1 MTTKQYSL
9 LYKILFLF
17 PVLLAV
23 MSGNL
28 HGQII
33 WSSPTGNAWLTG
45 SNWTGG
51 VVPGPTAVAQFN
63 ANPTSASTGV
73 GINMD
78 TASGTYATGAV
89 SVTSSRTSN
98 LIIGNSAPTTP
109 GVFTLNGA
117 TIGTT
122 ANTILSNFASNTA
135 RLTIQNTQGS
145 GGSTMTIN
153 TGSGSKYIL
162 AGSGSASGI
171 GNTINIT
178 TAISGSAALNFLGSG
193 TWDATTSTGV
203 NGGLLKLG
211 GTNTF
216 SGGITVGAADGTQ
229 SGILELDSANAISN
243 VAANNIT
250 INSNSQLY
258 LAAPANTTFNMGNL
272 MLNLNGNG
280 NGYSITGKGA
290 LINLSGNNYVWDG
303 SVNLASDAGITAAGT
318 SSLTLTSNISGSG
331 MLTKQGTGT
340 MVLQGTNNTWTGGT
354 TITTGRIVVSPGSG
368 LSNGPLNMAQLSG
381 SVTISLNTTS
391 QGISSLSGSVTNG
404 SNALILGV
412 TRLTINQSTNTT
424 FGGTASLNSTI
435 TGSGSVVKTGSGRLT
450 LTSPSNTFS
459 GGLKI
464 TQGEIRF
471 NPASGTSVTNNSAD
485 TLDGGTLSTNG
496 ISRTFTFTFG
506 TLALTQNSTIDLGS
520 DTLHTIKFANSS
532 AISWTSGKILT
543 ITNWT
548 GNWNG
553 TAGTKGRIY
562 IGTNATGVTSAQLS
576 QIRFQ
581 DGSGHLY
588 SATIL
593 STGEVVPV
601 APTITTTAVGFG
613 PFCNNADNFIS
624 VAFTYSGT
632 LTGTFLVQLSNASG
646 VFANDFTT
654 NIIGSGSSS
663 PITATIPSGTPGGSG
678 YRIRVINASPVNTF
692 GSNNGSNITITGAPV
707 LPAIT
712 GPATVPVGST
722 VTLGNSTTGGTW
734 SSQNPAIASVNA
746 TSGVVSGLTLGSTTI
761 TYSYTNFCGITGYVT
776 TSINVVAIPSV
787 ISVTPNTA
795 IPGATVT
802 ISGSS
807 FNTTAANNIV
817 FFGATRATV
826 ATASA
831 SVLTVTVP
839 SGASFARIT
848 VTDSA
853 TGQTA
858 FSPREF
864 LPVYTNGGLMT
875 DSIYFKPAV
884 NFTTGSLP
892 IGVAMGDLDGDGKAD
907 MVVTNSGPNNM
918 FVYRN
923 TSSTGAINAGTFA
936 TPVSISTG
944 LGPHYVKIADL
955 NADGK
960 PEIIVAN
967 TATSSN
973 SISIYRNT
981 STTGSISFA
990 ARVDIS
996 SPTAPIDLGIGDFDK
1011 DGRPDI
1017 AVVGQSSGSVR
1028 ILQNLVSGTNIT
1040 TASFA
1045 LAATLT
1051 TGTTPYKIYCGDL
1064 DNDGKTDVAVTN
1076 YGSGTVSLYH
1086 NTGSVGAISFS
1097 AATTLTTGTAPTG
1110 IAGGD
1115 IDGDGNTDIITTN
1128 SGAPTISVF
1137 RNTNATA
1144 GTLSFNTGVTFTTN
1158 AIPEDVVLADVNG
1171 DGKPDIA
1178 VGNYNSA
1185 NVSVYRNTA
1194 TAGNI
1199 TATSLAA
1206 KVDLPCGTNPA
1217 GMAWNDV
1224 DNDGKADLAVVSGN
1238 SSYIS
1243 ILKNYPLPPV
1253 GAISGPDSVCAGSAA
1268 TLTATVAGGRWLST
1282 NTSVATVSATGVVY
1296 AIAAGTD
1303 TILYYTVAQGDTNY
1317 TAHAITTGALVS
1329 VGNITA
1335 TTNSICT
1342 GAGTALENSVSGGT
1356 WSSNAPGIA
1365 SVDGNGFVTGI
1376 ATGTAIIS
1384 YTTNSFCGI
1393 SYDTTTIQVTPGTG
1407 YVIGAISGPSSVCAG
1422 AVIALSDTSAGGTWS
1437 SSNME
1442 LATVSGSGSVQGL
1455 AQGVVTITYAI
1466 NTACGVYQAVHNAT
1480 IDTLPDISV
1489 INGPANLCVGVAAT
1503 YNSPG
1508 GPGGVWSTTTG
1519 NASINSATGVATG
1532 MSPGLDT
1539 VVYNLTNAC
1548 GSASGN
1554 TPVVITP
1561 QPDAGTVSGPTE
1573 VCKTDTITLISSI
1586 PGGTWSPTNALAIS
1600 LGNGMI
1606 KGVNAGVDTIRYV
1619 ISNTCGADTATQVIT
1634 ISAPPVAG
1642 VITGS
1647 TTTICVGSTI
1657 TLIDTTSGGVW
1668 SAVNGNATVTSGLV
1682 TGVAPG
1688 TDTIQYTVTN
1698 VCGTARAIKKV
1709 TINAITPVDTIAG
1722 PSRVCTGAKIT
1733 LTNATTGGTW
1743 SKTNNTAN
1751 ISTSGVVTGI
1761 SAGVDTIKYT
1771 PAGTCPMVATKSITV
1786 NASPYTGTITGPSTV
1801 CVGDT
1806 IVLRDT
1812 IAGGVWSGTN
1822 GNTTV
1827 LDSFVVG
1834 VTPGADTVKF
1844 TIVTA
1849 MCGSTSAIKKITVNA
1864 LPFALPI
1871 TGPSVVTVGE
1881 TIQLRDSTSGG
1892 TWSVKGTNALVTAG
1906 GKLGGLKDG
1915 VDTVKYSIS
1924 NSCGTYSSLHPVT
1937 ILPAGSAGSI
1947 SAIELYPNPTN
1958 GKFTVKLISTT
1969 DNNVVAVVAG
1979 ADFKIIATKD
1989 MTTNTSADFDLTLP
2003 DGVYFLSVPA
2013 GKGWFTTKFVVVH

>member
-1 MTTKQYSL
+1 MTTKHYSL
-9 LYKILFLF
+9 LYKALFLF

-28 HGQII
+28 QGQII

-78 TASGTYATGAV
+78 TASGAYSTGAV
-89 SVTSSRTSN
+89 SVTSLRTAN
-98 LIIGNSAPTTP
+98 LIIGNSSPTTP

-117 TIGTT
+117 TVGAT

-135 RLTIQNTQGS
+135 RLTIQNTQGA
-145 GGSTMTIN
+145 GGSTMTVN

-162 AGSGSASGI
+162 AGSGSATGI

-178 TAISGSAALNFLGSG
+178 SAISGSAALTFLGSG
-193 TWDATTSTGV
+193 TWNATTATGV

-216 SGGITVGAADGTQ
+216 SGGITVGATDGTQ

-243 VAANNIT
+243 VASNNIT

-258 LAAPANTTFNMGNL
+258 LAAPANTTFSMGNL

-280 NGYSITGKGA
+280 NGYSTTGKGA
-290 LINLSGNNYVWDG
+290 LINLTNTSYVWDG
-303 SVNLASDAGITAAGT
+303 PINIASDAGITAAGT
-318 SSLTLTSNISGSG
+318 STLTLTSNISGSG

-340 MVLQGTNNTWTGGT
+340 LVLQGTNNSWTGGT
-354 TITTGRIVVSPGSG
+354 TITTGRIIVSPGSG
-368 LSNGPLNMAQLSG
+368 LSTGPLNMAQISGGTTITLNNSSQTIAALSG
-381 SVTISLNTTS
+381 SVTSSSNT
-391 QGISSLSGSVTNG
+391 
-404 SNALILGV
+404 LILGG
-412 TRLTINQSTNTT
+412 TRLTINQTANTI
-424 FGGTASLNSTI
+424 FGGTASLNSSI
-435 TGSGSVVKTGSGRLT
+435 TGTGSVVKTGSGRLT

-496 ISRTFTFTFG
+496 IARTFTLTFG
-506 TLALTQNSTIDLGS
+506 TLAVTQNSAIDLGS
-520 DTLHTIKFANSS
+520 DTLHTIRFANSN
-532 AISWTSGKILT
+532 AITWISGKILT
-543 ITNWT
+543 ITNWV

-562 IGTNATGVTSAQLS
+562 IGTNATGITSAQLN
-576 QIRFQ
+576 QVRFQ
-581 DGSGHLY
+581 DGSGNLY

-601 APTITTTAVGFG
+601 APTITTTAASYG
-613 PFCNNADNFIS
+613 PFCNNTDNFIS

-632 LTGTFLVQLSNASG
+632 LTGPFLVQLSNASG
-646 VFANDFTT
+646 VFASDFTT
-654 NIIGSGSSS
+654 NIIGSGSTS
-663 PITATIPSGTPGGSG
+663 PITATIPSGTPAGTA

-692 GSNNGSNITITGAPV
+692 GSNNGSNIIITGTPV

-712 GPATVPVGST
+712 GPTTLPIGST
-722 VTLGNSTTGGTW
+722 VTLSNSTTGGTW

-746 TSGVVSGLTLGSTTI
+746 TSGAVSGLTLGSTTI
-761 TYSYTNFCGITGYVT
+761 TYSYTNFCGNTGYAT
-776 TSINVVAIPSV
+776 ATINVVAIPSV
-787 ISVTPNTA
+787 ISITPNTA

-802 ISGSS
+802 ISGTN
-807 FNTTAANNIV
+807 FNTTAAANLV
-817 FFGATRATV
+817 LFGATRATV
-826 ATASA
+826 TTASSTLITA
-831 SVLTVTVP
+831 TVP
-839 SGASFARIT
+839 LGASFAHIT

-853 TGQTA
+853 TGQSA

-864 LPVYTNGGLMT
+864 LPVYTNSGLIT

-923 TSSTGAINAGTFA
+923 TSTTGAFNAATFA
-936 TPVSISTG
+936 APISISTG

-967 TATSSN
+967 TSTSSN
-973 SISIYRNT
+973 TISIYRNT

-1028 ILQNLVSGTNIT
+1028 ILQNLVSGANIT
-1040 TASFA
+1040 TSSFA

-1086 NTGSVGAISFS
+1086 NISSVGTMAFS
-1097 AATTLTTGTAPTG
+1097 AATTLTTGIAPTG
-1110 IAGGD
+1110 LAGGD

-1128 SGAPTISVF
+1128 AGAQTISVF

-1144 GTLSFNTGVTFTTN
+1144 GMLSFSSGVTFTTN
-1158 AIPEDVVLADVNG
+1158 AIPEDLALADVNG
-1171 DGKPDIA
+1171 DGKLDIA

-1185 NVSVYRNTA
+1185 NVSVYRNMA
-1194 TAGNI
+1194 TAGAI
-1199 TATSLAA
+1199 TAASLAT
-1206 KVDLPCGTNPA
+1206 KVDLPCGANPA
-1217 GMAWNDV
+1217 GMAWNDI
-1224 DNDGKADLAVVSGN
+1224 DNDGKADLAVVSGS

-1253 GAISGPDSVCAGSAA
+1253 GTISGPDSVCAGSAA

-1282 NTSVATVSATGVVY
+1282 NTAIATVSATGVVY

-1303 TILYYTVAQGDTNY
+1303 TILYYTIAQGDTNY

-1329 VGNITA
+1329 VGNISA

-1342 GAGTALENSVSGGT
+1342 GAGTALENNVSGGT

-1393 SYDTTTIQVTPGTG
+1393 SYDTATIQVTPGTG
-1407 YVIGAISGPSSVCAG
+1407 YVIGAVTGPSAVCAG
-1422 AVIALSDTSAGGTWS
+1422 SVVVLSDTSAGGTWS
-1437 SSNME
+1437 SSNLE
-1442 LATVSGSGSVQGL
+1442 TATVSGSGSVQGV

-1466 NTACGVYQAVHNAT
+1466 NTACGVYHAVHNVT
-1480 IDTLPDISV
+1480 VDTLPNVSV
-1489 INGPANLCVGVAAT
+1489 INGPANLCAGVPAT
-1503 YNSPG
+1503 YSSPG
-1508 GPGGVWSTTTG
+1508 GPGGLWNTTTG
-1519 NASINSATGVATG
+1519 NATINSATGIATG
-1532 MSPGLDT
+1532 LSAGLDT
-1539 VVYNLTNAC
+1539 VVYTINNAC
-1548 GSASGN
+1548 GSASGSR
-1554 TPVVITP
+1554 PVVVTP
-1561 QPDAGTVSGPTE
+1561 QPDAGSVSGPTE

-1586 PGGTWSPTNALAIS
+1586 PGGTWNPSNALATS

-1606 KGVNAGVDTIRYV
+1606 KGINAGVDTIRYI
-1619 ISNTCGADTATQVIT
+1619 ISNTCGADTAIQVIT

-1657 TLIDTTSGGVW
+1657 TLIDTTAGGVW
-1668 SAVNGNATVTSGLV
+1668 SAVNGNATVTGGLV
-1682 TGVAPG
+1682 TGVTPG
-1688 TDTIQYTVTN
+1688 IDTIQYTVTN
-1698 VCGTARAIKKV
+1698 ACGSARAIKKV

-1722 PSRVCTGAKIT
+1722 PSSVCTGAKIT

-1743 SKTNNTAN
+1743 SKTNNTAT

-1786 NASPYTGTITGPSTV
+1786 NASPYTGTITGSSTV

-1812 IAGGVWSGTN
+1812 VAGGIWSGTN

-1834 VTPGADTVKF
+1834 VNPGADTVRF

-1849 MCGSTSAIKKITVNA
+1849 MCGSTSAIKKITVNP
-1864 LPFALPI
+1864 LPFALPV
-1871 TGPSVVTVGE
+1871 TGPSAVTVGE

-1892 TWSVKGTNALVTAG
+1892 TWSVKGTNALVTAS
-1906 GKLGGLKDG
+1906 GKLGGLKEG
-1915 VDTVKYSIS
+1915 IDTVKYSIS
-1924 NSCGTYSSLHPVT
+1924 NSCGTYSSLYPIT
-1937 ILPAGSAGSI
+1937 ILPTGSAGSI

-1969 DNNVVAVVAG
+1969 DINVVAVVAG

-1989 MTTNTSADFDLTLP
+1989 ITTNTSADFDLELP
-2003 DGVYFLSVPA
+2003 DGIYFLSVPA
-2013 GKGWFTTKFVVVH
+2013 EKGWFTTRFVVVH

>member
-1 MTTKQYSL
+1 MTTKRYSL
-9 LYKILFLF
+9 IYKALLILPAFLAF
-17 PVLLAV
+17 MIGGADAQV
-23 MSGNL
+23 
-28 HGQII
+28 I
-33 WSSPTGNAWLTG
+33 WSSSTGNAWLTG

-78 TASGTYATGAV
+78 TASGAYATGAV

-98 LIIGNSAPTTP
+98 LIIGNSSPTTP
-109 GVFTLNGA
+109 GIFTLNGA
-117 TIGTT
+117 TVGTT
-122 ANTILSNFASNTA
+122 SNVILSNFASNTA

-145 GGSTMTIN
+145 GASTMSLNI
-153 TGSGSKYIL
+153 GSGSKNIL
-162 AGSGSASGI
+162 AGSGTATGI

-178 TAISGSAALNFLGSG
+178 TAISGSAALTFLGSG
-193 TWDATTSTGV
+193 TWDATSATGV

-229 SGILELDSANAISN
+229 SGILELDSVNAISN
-243 VAANNIT
+243 TATNNIT

-258 LAAPANTTFNMGNL
+258 LAAPPNTTFSMGSL
-272 MLNLNGNG
+272 TLNLNGNG
-280 NGYSITGKGA
+280 NGYSTTGKGA
-290 LINLSGNNYVWDG
+290 LINLTGNSYVWDG
-303 SVNLASDAGITAAGT
+303 PVNIASDAGITAAGT
-318 SSLTLTSNISGSG
+318 STLTLTSNISGSG

-340 MVLQGTNNTWTGGT
+340 LVLQGTNNTWTGGT
-354 TITTGRIVVSPGSG
+354 TITTGRIIVSPGSG
-368 LSNGPLNMAQLSG
+368 LSSGPLNMAQLSG
-381 SVTISLNTTS
+381 SVTISLNNS
-391 QGISSLSGSVTNG
+391 RQSISSLSGSVTG
-404 SNALILGV
+404 SSNALILSG

-424 FGGTASLNSTI
+424 FGGTASLNSSI
-435 TGSGSVVKTGSGRLT
+435 TGTGSVVKTGSGRLT
-450 LTSPSNTFS
+450 LTSPGNTFS

-464 TQGEIRF
+464 TQGEIRY
-471 NPASGTSVTNNSAD
+471 NPLSATSATNNSAD

-496 ISRTFTFTFG
+496 IGRTFTFTFG

-520 DTLHTIKFANSS
+520 DTLHNIKFANSS
-532 AISWTSGKILT
+532 AITWTSGKILT

-548 GNWNG
+548 GSWNG
-553 TAGTKGRIY
+553 TAGTKGRVY
-562 IGTNATGVTSAQLS
+562 VGTNTTGLTSAQLN
-576 QIRFQ
+576 QVRFQ

-593 STGEVVPV
+593 STGELVPV
-601 APTITTTAVGFG
+601 APTITTTASSYG
-613 PFCNNADNFIS
+613 PFCNNTDNFIS
-624 VAFTYSGT
+624 VGFTYSGT
-632 LTGTFLVQLSNASG
+632 LSGPFLVQLSNASG
-646 VFANDFTT
+646 VFPNDFTT
-654 NIIGSGSSS
+654 NIIGSGSTS
-663 PITATIPSGTPGGSG
+663 PITATIPSGTPGGSA
-678 YRIRVINASPVNTF
+678 YRIRVINAAPVNTF
-692 GSNNGSNITITGAPV
+692 GSNNGANITITGTPA

-712 GPATVPVGST
+712 GPATVPLGAT
-722 VTLGNSTTGGTW
+722 VTLANSTTGGTW
-734 SSQNPAIASVNA
+734 SSNNPAIASVNT
-746 TSGVVSGLTLGSTTI
+746 TSGLVSGLTVGSTTI
-761 TYSYTNFCGITGYVT
+761 TYSYTNSCGITGYT
-776 TSINVVAIPSV
+776 TTGINVVAIPSV

-817 FFGATRATV
+817 FFGAARATV

-839 SGASFARIT
+839 LGASFAHIT
-848 VTDSA
+848 VTDST
-853 TGQTA
+853 TGQAA

-864 LPVYTNGGLMT
+864 LPVYANSGLMS

-923 TSSTGAINAGTFA
+923 TSTTGSVNAATFA
-936 TPVSISTG
+936 APVSISTG
-944 LGPHYVKIADL
+944 LGPHYIKIADL

-1017 AVVGQSSGSVR
+1017 AVVGQASASVR
-1028 ILQNLVSGTNIT
+1028 ILQNQVSGTNIT
-1040 TASFA
+1040 SSSFA
-1045 LAATLT
+1045 LATTLT

-1064 DNDGKTDVAVTN
+1064 DNDGSTDIAVTN

-1086 NTGSVGAISFS
+1086 NTSSVGAMSFS

-1115 IDGDGNTDIITTN
+1115 IDGDSNTDIITTN
-1128 SGAPTISVF
+1128 TGAQTISVF

-1144 GTLSFNTGVTFTTN
+1144 GTLSFNAGVTFATN
-1158 AIPEDVVLADVNG
+1158 AIPEDLVLADVNG
-1171 DGKPDIA
+1171 DGKLDIA

-1185 NVSVYRNTA
+1185 NVSVYRNMA
-1194 TAGNI
+1194 TSGAIN
-1199 TATSLAA
+1199 AASLAA

-1253 GAISGPDSVCAGSAA
+1253 GTISGTDSVCAGSAA
-1268 TLTATVAGGRWLST
+1268 TLTATVAGGYWQST
-1282 NTSVATVSATGVVY
+1282 NTAVATVSAAGVVY
-1296 AIAAGTD
+1296 AVAAGTD

-1317 TAHAITTGALVS
+1317 AFHTITTGALVS
-1329 VGNITA
+1329 VGNISA
-1335 TTNSICT
+1335 STNTICT
-1342 GAGTALENSVSGGT
+1342 GAGTALENTVAGGT
-1356 WSSNAPGIA
+1356 WSSNATGIA
-1365 SVDGNGFVTGI
+1365 VADTNGFVTGI

-1384 YTTNSFCGI
+1384 YTTNSFCGV
-1393 SYDTTTIQVTPGTG
+1393 SYDTAMIQVTPGTG
-1407 YVIGAISGPSSVCAG
+1407 YVIGAILGPSSVCAG
-1422 AVIALSDTSAGGTWS
+1422 AVIALSDTSAGGAWS
-1437 SSNME
+1437 SSNLE
-1442 LATVSGSGSVQGL
+1442 IATVSGSGSVQGL
-1455 AQGVVTITYAI
+1455 AQGTVTITYAI
-1466 NTACGVYQAVHNAT
+1466 NTACGVYQAVRNIT
-1480 IDTLPDISV
+1480 VDTLPDISV
-1489 INGPANLCVGVAAT
+1489 INGPVNLCAGVPTT
-1503 YNSPG
+1503 YSSPG
-1508 GPGGVWSTTTG
+1508 GPGGIWSTATG
-1519 NASINSATGVATG
+1519 NATINATTGIATGITA
-1532 MSPGLDT
+1532 GLDT
-1539 VVYNLTNAC
+1539 VMYNITNTC
-1548 GSASGN
+1548 GSTMGSL
-1554 TPVVITP
+1554 PIVITP
-1561 QPDAGTVSGPTE
+1561 QPDAGSLSGPAE

-1586 PGGTWSPTNALAIS
+1586 PGGTWNLSNSLATS

-1606 KGVNAGVDTIRYV
+1606 KGINAGVDTVRY
-1619 ISNTCGADTATQVIT
+1619 IIANTCGADTATQVIT

-1647 TTTICVGSTI
+1647 TTTICVGSAI
-1657 TLIDTTSGGVW
+1657 TLTDTTSGGIW
-1668 SAVNGNATVTSGLV
+1668 STVNGNATVAGGVV
-1682 TGVAPG
+1682 TGVTPG
-1688 TDTIQYTVTN
+1688 TDTVQYIVTN
-1698 VCGTARAIKKV
+1698 VCGTAKAIKKV

-1722 PSRVCTGAKIT
+1722 PSSVCTGAKIT

-1771 PAGTCPMVATKSITV
+1771 PAGTCPMVATKAITI
-1786 NASPYTGTITGPSTV
+1786 NASPYTGSITGPSTV

-1812 IAGGVWSGTN
+1812 VAGGVWSGTN
-1822 GNTTV
+1822 GNTMV
-1827 LDSFVVG
+1827 IDSFVVG

-1849 MCGSTSAIKKITVNA
+1849 MCGSTSAIKRITVNP

-1881 TIQLRDSTSGG
+1881 TIQLRDSTTGG
-1892 TWSVKGTNALVTAG
+1892 AWSVKGTNALVTAN
-1906 GKLGGLKDG
+1906 GKLGGLKEG
-1915 VDTVKYSIS
+1915 IDTVKYSIS

-1937 ILPAGSAGSI
+1937 ILAAGSAGSI
-1947 SAIELYPNPTN
+1947 SAIELYPNPTS
-1958 GKFTVKLISTT
+1958 GKFTVKLVSTT
-1969 DNNVVAVVAG
+1969 DFNVVAVIAG
-1979 ADFKIIATKD
+1979 ADFRIIATKD
-1989 MTTNTSADFDLTLP
+1989 MTTNASADFDLTLP

-2013 GKGWFTTKFVVVH
+2013 QKGWFTTKFVIVH